1 MSFTRHRRRSGPA
14 GFLRKRS
21 AIGAPAKLVSHW
33 VFSFENAK
41 KFSKRIN
48 MALTTDFFPFKVTS
62 YALLGVFESS
72 VLRNYG
78 TRSDKIVSCVLKLDV
93 LT

>member
-1 MSFTRHRRRSGPA
+1 M
-14 GFLRKRS
+14 
-21 AIGAPAKLVSHW
+21 KLFPNRA
-33 VFSFENAK
+33 FSFENAK
-41 KFSKRIN
+41 KFAKHIN
-48 MALTTDFFPFKVTS
+48 MVLTINFFPFKVTT
-62 YALLGVFESS
+62 YAFWLLFDSS